1 MTTGEALIRIGP
13 PPEDVAYD
21 SGKGELFVAN
31 EGANNVSVISD
42 VTNTVVA
49 TISVGSRPNG
59 VAYDS
64 GKGEVFVT
72 NGGYGGSSEV
82 SEISNATNTVM
93 ATSPMRAS
101 PVDGP

>member
-1 MTTGEALIRIGP
+1 MVWVGL
-13 PPEDVAYD
+13 PPEEVAYD

-72 NGGYGGSSEV
+72 NGGSGSANEV
-82 SEISNATNTVM
+82 CVTADAITTMM
-93 ATSPMRAS
+93 AAS
-101 PVDGP
+101 SVSANPADDDRNGVA